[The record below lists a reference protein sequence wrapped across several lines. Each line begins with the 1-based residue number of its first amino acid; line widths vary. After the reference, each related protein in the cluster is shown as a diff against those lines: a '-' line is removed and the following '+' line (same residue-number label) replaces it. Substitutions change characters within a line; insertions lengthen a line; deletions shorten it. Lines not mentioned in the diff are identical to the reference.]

1 MKQRKDLMMWRF
13 NKLSIFLFFLMLMP
27 LLKAQVQQ
35 DTARSEATLQAKID
49 SLYDDSIIM
58 HRLKAIEKS
67 IPLTYHPYVKK
78 WIKFFTE
85 RERFR
90 RWFEKAIVRMWQYE
104 PLIDQKLT
112 EAGMPLELKYLA
124 LIESAY
130 KYQATSRAYAVGIWQ
145 FIYSTGRIMGLKI
158 DAYIDERRDPVK
170 STEAAIKY
178 LSKLYKEF
186 GDWHLAMAG
195 YNAGERRV
203 HWAIRK
209 SRPADT
215 TFWEIMKYLPA
226 ETRNYVPK
234 YIAAVYLGHYYH
246 LYGLRPDTVEPDV
259 FVFSPEHYEEV
270 EIQGGVSLLQI
281 AHHLGI
287 HHDTIIKLNPAWRM
301 GRLPSNK
308 TYTLRLPCDYVP
320 LFYTMEDSIY
330 KPVPEE
336 VKKLEARLFPR
347 KIYHRV
353 RKGETLS
360 HIARRY
366 GTSVRKLKA
375 WNGIRGHLIYPG
387 QKLVIYVSPRY
398 N

>member
-1 MKQRKDLMMWRF
+1 MMWKF
-13 NKLSIFLFFLMLMP
+13 SKLGFSLLVLATFPLSMP
-27 LLKAQVQQ
+27 AQEKS
-35 DTARSEATLQAKID
+35 DTARSEATLQTRID
-49 SLYDDSIIM
+49 SLYNDSLIII
-58 HRLKAIEKS
+58 RLKSIEKE

-90 RWFEKAIVRMWQYE
+90 RWFEKALVRMWQYE
-104 PLIDQKLT
+104 PLIDQKLA

-158 DAYIDERRDPVK
+158 DAYTDERRDPVK

-178 LSKLYKEF
+178 LSKLYEEF

-209 SRPADT
+209 ANPKDT
-215 TFWEIMKYLPA
+215 TFWEIMSYLPA

-234 YIAAVYLGHYYH
+234 YISAVYLGHYYH
-246 LYGLRPDTVEPDV
+246 LYGLRPDTVKPDV
-259 FVFSPEHYEEV
+259 FVFSPEHYDEIEV
-270 EIQGGVSLLQI
+270 RGGVSLLQI
-281 AHHLGI
+281 AHHLEI

-301 GRLPSNK
+301 GRLPANK
-308 TYTLRLPCDYVP
+308 TYTLRLPCEYVP
-320 LFYTMEDSIY
+320 KFHALKDSIY
-330 KPVPEE
+330 GPVPEE

-353 RKGETLS
+353 RRGETLS